1 MDDEKIKELAQATG
15 LSEEETKQKVDK
27 TESALDMGAGMIVTA
42 IETEIKTKLT
52 DEQKEHIKIGY
63 KMSLMFTMMGMK

>member
-27 TESALDMGAGMIVTA
+27 TDDAMNMGADIIITA
-42 IETEIKTKLT
+42 IEAEIKTELT
-52 DEQKEHIKIGY
+52 DSQKEHIKMAY
-63 KMSLMFTMMGMK
+63 KMSLMFTIMRMK

>member
-27 TESALDMGAGMIVTA
+27 TESALDMGAGMIIAA

-52 DEQKEHIKIGY
+52 DEQKEHINMAY

>member
-27 TESALDMGAGMIVTA
+27 TESALDMGAGMIITA

-52 DEQKEHIKIGY
+52 DEQKEHIKMVY
-63 KMSLMFTMMGMK
+63 KMSLMFTIMGMK

>member
-27 TESALDMGAGMIVTA
+27 TESALGMGAGMIITA

-52 DEQKEHIKIGY
+52 DEQKEHITMAY
-63 KMSLMFTMMGMK
+63 KMSLMFTVMGMK

>member
-27 TESALDMGAGMIVTA
+27 TESALDMGAVMIITA

-52 DEQKEHIKIGY
+52 DEQKEHITMAY
-63 KMSLMFTMMGMK
+63 KMSLMFTIMGMK

>member
-27 TESALDMGAGMIVTA
+27 TESALDMGASMIIAA

-52 DEQKEHIKIGY
+52 DEQKEHIKMAY
-63 KMSLMFTMMGMK
+63 KMSLMFTIMGMK

>member
-27 TESALDMGAGMIVTA
+27 TESALDMGAGMIIAA
-42 IETEIKTKLT
+42 IETEIKTTLT
-52 DEQKEHIKIGY
+52 KEQKEHINMAY

>member
-27 TESALDMGAGMIVTA
+27 IESALDMGAGMIIAA

-52 DEQKEHIKIGY
+52 DEQKEYIKMTY
-63 KMSLMFTMMGMK
+63 KMSLMFTVMGMK

>member
-27 TESALDMGAGMIVTA
+27 TETALDKGADFMFTA
-42 IETEIKTKLT
+42 IEMELTTKLT
-52 DEQKEHIKIGY
+52 DKQKEKLSMAY
-63 KMSLMFTMMGMK
+63 KMSLMFMMMGMK